1 VIPASA
7 QAIYD
12 AWLSSEGHASITGGQ
27 PAEVSPKV
35 GAAYSAWD
43 GYITGSNL
51 KLEPEKRIVQSWRS
65 TDFNDDDQDSQIEV
79 LLEALPAGTK
89 VTLHHT
95 NVPADQPDYQE
106 GWQEHYFEPMK
117 EYFSRTKK

>member
-1 VIPASA
+1 
-7 QAIYD
+7 
-12 AWLSSEGHASITGGQ
+12 
-27 PAEVSPKV
+27 V

-106 GWQEHYFEPMK
+106 DWQEHYFEPMK